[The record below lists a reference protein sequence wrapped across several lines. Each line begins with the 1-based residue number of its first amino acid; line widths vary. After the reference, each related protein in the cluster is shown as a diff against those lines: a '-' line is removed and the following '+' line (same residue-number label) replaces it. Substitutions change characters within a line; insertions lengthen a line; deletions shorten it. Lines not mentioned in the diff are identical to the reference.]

1 MMTGEFEYEA
11 NFLWEGVEHAG
22 DLGTNGTT
30 QIVFILFIFVVSIVI
45 VNLIIGLTVSETDKL
60 QRTADATR
68 LERTLVQILSLEEL
82 FVEDDAILRV
92 LPSKLKS
99 VLTRGTQIFPYLK
112 SEQCYGHQYKI
123 CVRPFETARN
133 NFSWRKCTP
142 LGIAS
147 IFYNDHLVYLYS
159 ESECSVGARLTRV
172 V

>member
-1 MMTGEFEYEA
+1 MTGEFEYES
-11 NFLWEGVEHAG
+11 NFLWEEVEDAG
-22 DLGTNGTT
+22 ALGTNGTA

-82 FVEDDAILRV
+82 FIEDDALLRV

-99 VLTRGTQIFPYLK
+99 VLARGTQIFPYLK
-112 SEQCYGHQYKI
+112 SEQCYEQYKI